1 MNNVKITTMGRA
13 VVPKELRNTLTVENN
28 NHARVYSTMHP
39 IQSPYFKTYGEVC
52 NWFNEQPYFVKA
64 KFIDTNSMCIYVHG
78 IDLIVRSKE
87 INGKVYYTTIEGE
100 VIATDEAFIW
110 DFKLNKFI

>member
-1 MNNVKITTMGRA
+1 MNNVEITTIGRA
-13 VVPKELRNTLTVENN
+13 VVPQELRETLKVEND

-39 IQSPYFKTYGEVC
+39 IQSPYFAKWQEVC
-52 NWFNEQPYFVKA
+52 DWFNSQNNFIKN
-64 KFIDTNSMCIYVHG
+64 KFINENSMCIYVHG
-78 IDLIVRSKE
+78 IDLIGREKK